1 MIKNPL
7 RKHRQPNPQ
16 ALAAGCLTLLM
27 AGTAATGW
35 AQDDHDDHS
44 HDDAEHNVPLFPT
57 AGNEYRQG
65 FVRIINREDH
75 HGDIHIQAIDDSGH
89 EAEEVTL
96 MIDGNETV
104 HFNSDDLE
112 VGGEAAEE
120 KGLDGTTGAPMAG
133 DWRLTLT
140 SSLDLEVLAYIRHT
154 DGFLTSM
161 HDTGPAGTGRRY
173 RVAVFNPGSNPN
185 QVSHLRLINP
195 GHEAADVKIVG
206 VDDGGMSPGNTVQ
219 VSVGEGQAV
228 TYSAA
233 DLEDGSSDFQGSLG
247 DGTGKWQLNIT
258 SSEPI
263 TVMSLM
269 ESTRTNQL
277 TNLSTAPMT
286 EFHSARE
293 VFDAEISEPIVQTK
307 CVNCHV
313 EGGESGHTPL
323 VFVGSGTS
331 GHEGMNFDQF
341 KDYLAAGTHDDH
353 DHDDDPPAGVIL
365 NKIQGNLA
373 HGGGEQV
380 PADSEDFS
388 NMERF
393 LAILEDEVA
402 AEPADHGHD

>member
-1 MIKNPL
+1 MIKDSH
-7 RKHRQPNPQ
+7 KHRHPDPQ

-27 AGTAATGW
+27 AGVAATGW
-35 AQDDHDDHS
+35 AQDDHGDDRHADGEY
-44 HDDAEHNVPLFPT
+44 HVPLFPA
-57 AGNEYRQG
+57 AGNEHMRQG
-65 FVRIINREDH
+65 FVRIINHDDDP
-75 HGDIHIQAIDDSGH
+75 GVVHIQAIDDSGH
-89 EAEEVTL
+89 EAEPVTL
-96 MIDGNETV
+96 TIDEDETV

-112 VGGEAAEE
+112 VGGEAAAG
-120 KGLDGTTGAPMAG
+120 KGLTGTTGAPMAG
-133 DWRLTLT
+133 DWRLKMT

-195 GHEAADVKIVG
+195 GHEEADVKIVG
-206 VDDGGMSPGNTVQ
+206 VDDGGMSPGDTVQ

-293 VFDAEISEPIVQTK
+293 VFDADISEPIVQTK

-313 EGGESGHTPL
+313 EGGQSGHTPL
-323 VFVGSGTS
+323 VFVTSGTE
-331 GHEGMNFDQF
+331 GHEAMNFDQF
-341 KDYLAAGTHDDH
+341 KDYLAAGIHVDH
-353 DHDDDPPAGVIL
+353 DHDADRPAGVIL
-365 NKIQGNLA
+365 TKIQGNLA

-388 NMERF
+388 DMERF
-393 LAILEDEVA
+393 MAILEDEVA
-402 AEPADHGHD
+402 AEPADHGDD